1 MSSLLRSM
9 LLVLLIV
16 TMQTWRVQAR
26 DEVFS
31 DKSDNDSDIA
41 ESDSGTDEDPDSSE
55 GRRTFN

>member
-1 MSSLLRSM
+1 
-9 LLVLLIV
+9 VLLIV